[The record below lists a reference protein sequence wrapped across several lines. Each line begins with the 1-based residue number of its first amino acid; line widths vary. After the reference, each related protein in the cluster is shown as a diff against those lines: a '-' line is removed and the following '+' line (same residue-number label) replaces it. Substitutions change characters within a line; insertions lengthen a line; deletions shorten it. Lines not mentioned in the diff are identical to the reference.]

1 MKAPEDLQELES
13 MMISYYAQTTKKRNR
28 ADQMYRHDVSG
39 LMQVPEGME
48 VHESSTPSL
57 MVDNLRDQIRTDE
70 PIVTYQPTGRS
81 QLAAEFKEVAQM
93 WAAGVLH
100 EVSASSLIDPV
111 QQVVH
116 DFLLR
121 GAGCIKFLI
130 DPEYMLPPG
139 GDEDSDTGMFPWLVK
154 AVDPFSVF
162 PAPGSKRT
170 PSYVLECQT
179 RTVLDMQMHYAD
191 HWHDPIVRRG
201 GKKRKPSDP
210 VKWLEFW
217 SGPTFKDGKQ
227 VDPGQYVVE
236 ADGIRIIDEPNPYAV
251 LPYVFSYSGLGRANF
266 DGEPS
271 HLSEGILD
279 SVVGELEEEIRI
291 KTAWAHQWLFSAYP
305 RLLTTD
311 DPRRVRRQFMV
322 SAGSVIKYN
331 PGEKPEWMEQAPP
344 NEAMLRFLEVIT
356 ANIQR
361 KVSPSLTERPSGV
374 DAGIH
379 QALLLGQA
387 LKVISPIRRALDI
400 MGGELLN
407 GMARQMKALS
417 LKMNVSGGTE
427 RQDRMVNGSDWKAF
441 TFKVQF
447 EAIDP
452 VENDRRMLAGL
463 ALRRERADGLP
474 LISRRTFM
482 ERYMGGVIENIDDEE
497 AQLIAEAAVAQLVAS
512 GALLQSVMQ
521 EVQANAQVDNIR
533 AANNQAAAQ
542 LAGSRE
548 RGIETLTGVGQP
560 SPQEAGAMEGQD
572 AAIGAL

>member
-1 MKAPEDLQELES
+1 
-13 MMISYYAQTTKKRNR
+13 
-28 ADQMYRHDVSG
+28 
-39 LMQVPEGME
+39 
-48 VHESSTPSL
+48 
-57 MVDNLRDQIRTDE
+57 
-70 PIVTYQPTGRS
+70 
-81 QLAAEFKEVAQM
+81 
-93 WAAGVLH
+93 
-100 EVSASSLIDPV
+100 
-111 QQVVH
+111 
-116 DFLLR
+116 
-121 GAGCIKFLI
+121 
-130 DPEYMLPPG
+130 
-139 GDEDSDTGMFPWLVK
+139 
-154 AVDPFSVF
+154 
-162 PAPGSKRT
+162 
-170 PSYVLECQT
+170 
-179 RTVLDMQMHYAD
+179 
-191 HWHDPIVRRG
+191 
-201 GKKRKPSDP
+201 
-210 VKWLEFW
+210 
-217 SGPTFKDGKQ
+217 
-227 VDPGQYVVE
+227 
-236 ADGIRIIDEPNPYAV
+236 
-251 LPYVFSYSGLGRANF
+251 
-266 DGEPS
+266 
-271 HLSEGILD
+271 
-279 SVVGELEEEIRI
+279 
-291 KTAWAHQWLFSAYP
+291 
-305 RLLTTD
+305 
-311 DPRRVRRQFMV
+311 MV

>member
-121 GAGCIKFLI
+121 GAGCIKFLV

-154 AVDPFSVF
+154 AVDPLSVF

-170 PSYVLECQT
+170 PTYVLECQT

>member
-1 MKAPEDLQELES
+1 MKAPEDLAELES
-13 MMISYYAQTTKKRNR
+13 MMISYYAETTTKRSRSDK
-28 ADQMYRHDVSG
+28 MYRHEVSG

-70 PIVTYQPTGRS
+70 PIVTYQPSGRS
-81 QLAAEFKEVAQM
+81 QSALQFKELAQM

-100 EVSASSLIDPV
+100 EVSASALIDPI

-121 GAGCIKFLI
+121 GAGCIKFI
-130 DPEYMLPPG
+130 VDPEYMLPPG
-139 GDEDSDTGMFPWLVK
+139 SNEDSDTGMFPWLVK
-154 AVDPFSVF
+154 AIDPLSVF

-170 PSYVLECQT
+170 PDYILECQT

-201 GKKRKPSDP
+201 GKKRKASDP

-217 SGPTFKDGKQ
+217 SGPTFKDGYM
-227 VDPGQYVVE
+227 VDPGSYVVE
-236 ADGIRIIDEPNPYAV
+236 ADGIRIIDQPNPYGV
-251 LPYVFSYSGLGRANF
+251 LPYVYSYSGLGRSNH

-331 PGEKPEWMEQAPP
+331 PGEKPEWMEQQPP

-387 LKVISPIRRALDI
+387 LKVISPVRRALDI
-400 MGGELLN
+400 MGGDLLN
-407 GMARQMKALS
+407 GMAKQMAALS
-417 LKMNVSGGTE
+417 IKMNVQGGTE
-427 RQDRMVNGSDWKAF
+427 RQDRMVSGRDFKGY
-441 TFKVQF
+441 TFRVQF

-497 AQLIAEAAVAQLVAS
+497 SQLIAEAAVAQLVAS

-521 EVQANAQVDNIR
+521 EVQANAQ
-533 AANNQAAAQ
+533 AAQVAAAGDQAAAQ
-542 LAGSRE
+542 IAGGRE
-548 RGIETLTGVGQP
+548 RGVEGLAGVGAP
-560 SPQEAGAMEGQD
+560 SPQEVGANEGQN
-572 AAIGAL
+572 AALGAV

>member
-1 MKAPEDLQELES
+1 MKAPEDLAELES
-13 MMISYYAQTTKKRNR
+13 MMISYYAMTTTKRNR
-28 ADQMYRHDVSG
+28 SDKMYRHEVSG

-81 QLAAEFKEVAQM
+81 QSALQFKEIAQM

-100 EVSASSLIDPV
+100 EVSASSLIDPI

-121 GAGCIKFLI
+121 GAGCIKFI
-130 DPEYMLPPG
+130 VDPEYMLPPG
-139 GDEDSDTGMFPWLVK
+139 NDEDPDTGMFPWLVK
-154 AVDPFSVF
+154 AIDPLSVF

-170 PSYVLECQT
+170 PAYVLECQT

-217 SGPTFKDGKQ
+217 SGPSFKEGHM
-227 VDPGQYVVE
+227 VDPGSYVVE
-236 ADGIRIIDEPNPYAV
+236 ADGIRIIDQPNPYGV
-251 LPYVFSYSGLGRANF
+251 LPYVFSYSGLGRSNF

-331 PGEKPEWMEQAPP
+331 PGEKPEWMEQQPP

-387 LKVISPIRRALDI
+387 LKVISPVRRALDI
-400 MGGELLN
+400 MGGDLLN
-407 GMARQMKALS
+407 GMAKQMSALS
-417 LKMNVSGGTE
+417 LKMNVQGGTE
-427 RQDRMVNGSDWKAF
+427 RQDRMVNGRDFKAF
-441 TFKVQF
+441 TFRVQF

-482 ERYMGGVIENIDDEE
+482 ERYMGGVIDNIDDEE

-521 EVQANAQVDNIR
+521 EVQANAQ
-533 AANNQAAAQ
+533 AAQVASAGDQAASQ
-542 LAGSRE
+542 IAGGRE
-548 RGIETLTGVGQP
+548 RGLESVAGAGTP
-560 SPQEAGAMEGQD
+560 SPQEAGANEGQN
-572 AAIGAL
+572 AALGAV

>member
-1 MKAPEDLQELES
+1 
-13 MMISYYAQTTKKRNR
+13 
-28 ADQMYRHDVSG
+28 
-39 LMQVPEGME
+39 
-48 VHESSTPSL
+48 
-57 MVDNLRDQIRTDE
+57 
-70 PIVTYQPTGRS
+70 
-81 QLAAEFKEVAQM
+81 
-93 WAAGVLH
+93 
-100 EVSASSLIDPV
+100 
-111 QQVVH
+111 
-116 DFLLR
+116 
-121 GAGCIKFLI
+121 
-130 DPEYMLPPG
+130 MLPPG

-154 AVDPFSVF
+154 AVDPLSVF

-170 PSYVLECQT
+170 PAYVLECQT

-236 ADGIRIIDEPNPYAV
+236 ADGIRIIDEPNPYGV

-407 GMARQMKALS
+407 GMAKQMKALS
-417 LKMNVSGGTE
+417 LRMNVSGGTE
-427 RQDRMVNGSDWKAF
+427 RQDRMVNGSDWKAY

-482 ERYMGGVIENIDDEE
+482 ERYMGGVIDNIDDEE

-512 GALLQSVMQ
+512 GQLLQSVMM
-521 EVQANAQVDNIR
+521 EVQANAQVDNLR
-533 AANNQAAAQ
+533 AATSQATAQ
-542 LAGSRE
+542 LAGE
-548 RGIETLTGVGQP
+548 RQRGLEGVAGVGAA
-560 SPQEAGAMEGQD
+560 SPEEVGADEGQD

>member
-1 MKAPEDLQELES
+1 MKAPDDLAELES
-13 MMISYYAQTTKKRNR
+13 MMISYYAATTNKRSR
-28 ADQMYRHDVSG
+28 SDKMYRHDVSG

-48 VHESSTPSL
+48 IHESSTPSL

-70 PIVTYQPTGRS
+70 PIVTYRPTGKS
-81 QLAAEFKEVAQM
+81 QSDAQFKELAQM

-100 EVSASSLIDPV
+100 EIGASSLIDPI
-111 QQVVH
+111 QQLVH

-139 GDEDSDTGMFPWLVK
+139 SDENPDTGMFPWIIK
-154 AVDPFSVF
+154 AIDPISIF
-162 PAPGSKRT
+162 PSPGSKRT
-170 PSYVLECQT
+170 PSYVLESQT
-179 RTVLDMQMHYAD
+179 RTVMDMQMHYAD

-201 GKKRKPSDP
+201 GKKRKAADP

-217 SGPTFKDGKQ
+217 SGPSFKDGKQ
-227 VDPGQYVVE
+227 TDPGQYVVE
-236 ADGIRIIDEPNPYAV
+236 ADGIRIIDQPNPYGV
-251 LPYVFSYSGLGRANF
+251 LPYVFSYSGLGRANH

-322 SAGSVIKYN
+322 AAGSVIKYN
-331 PGEKPEWMEQAPP
+331 PGEKPEWMEQQPP

-387 LKVISPIRRALDI
+387 LKVISPVRRALDI

-407 GMARQMKALS
+407 GMAKQMKALS
-417 LKMNVSGGTE
+417 LRMNVSGGTE
-427 RQDRMVNGSDWKAF
+427 KQDRMVNGSDWKSF

-482 ERYMGGVIENIDDEE
+482 ERYMGGIIENIDDEE

-512 GALLQSVMQ
+512 GQLLQSVMA

-533 AANNQAAAQ
+533 AATGQATAQ
-542 LAGSRE
+542 LTGE
-548 RGIETLTGVGQP
+548 RQRGLENVTGTGAP
-560 SPQEAGAMEGQD
+560 SPQEVGAIQGQD
-572 AAIGAL
+572 TALGGL

>member
-121 GAGCIKFLI
+121 GAGCIKFLV

-154 AVDPFSVF
+154 AVDPLSVF

-417 LKMNVSGGTE
+417 LKMIVSGGTE

-497 AQLIAEAAVAQLVAS
+497 AQLIAEAAGAQLVAS

>member
-13 MMISYYAQTTKKRNR
+13 MMISYYAQTTQKRNR
-28 ADQMYRHDVSG
+28 SDQMYRHEVSG

-70 PIVTYQPTGRS
+70 PIVTYQAAGRS
-81 QLAAEFKEVAQM
+81 QSALQFKEMAQM

-100 EVSASSLIDPV
+100 EISSGALIDPI

-139 GDEDSDTGMFPWLVK
+139 SDEYSDAGMFPWLVK
-154 AVDPFSVF
+154 AVDPLSVF
-162 PAPGSKRT
+162 PAPGSKRI
-170 PSYVLECQT
+170 PAYVLESQT

-210 VKWLEFW
+210 VRWLEFW
-217 SGPTFKDGKQ
+217 SGPTYKDGVE

-236 ADGIRIIDEPNPYAV
+236 ADGIRIIDQPNPYGV

-331 PGEKPEWMEQAPP
+331 PGEKPEWMEQQPP

-400 MGGELLN
+400 LGGQLIN
-407 GMARQMKALS
+407 GMAKQMNS
-417 LKMNVSGGTE
+417 LGIKMNLSGGTE
-427 RQDRMVNGSDWKAF
+427 TQDRMINGRDFKAY
-441 TFKVQF
+441 TFRVQF

-482 ERYMGGVIENIDDEE
+482 ERYMGGVIDNIDDEE
-497 AQLIAEAAVAQLVAS
+497 SQLIAEAAVAQLVAS

-521 EVQANAQVDNIR
+521 EVQANAQ
-533 AANNQAAAQ
+533 AAQVAAAGDQAAAQ
-542 LAGSRE
+542 IAGGRE
-548 RGIETLTGVGQP
+548 RGVEGLTGVGQP

-572 AAIGAL
+572 AALGAL

>member
-13 MMISYYAQTTKKRNR
+13 MMISYYAQTTTKRSR
-28 ADQMYRHDVSG
+28 ADKMYRHDVSS
-39 LMQVPEGME
+39 LMQVPEGMQ

-70 PIVTYQPTGRS
+70 PIVTYQATGKNRNA
-81 QLAAEFKEVAQM
+81 LEFKEIAQM
-93 WAAGVLH
+93 WATGVLH
-100 EVSASSLIDPV
+100 EISSGALIDPI

-121 GAGCIKFLI
+121 GAGCIKFLV

-154 AVDPFSVF
+154 AVDPLSVF

-170 PSYVLECQT
+170 PTYVLECQT

-217 SGPTFKDGKQ
+217 SGPTFKEGKQ

-236 ADGIRIIDEPNPYAV
+236 ADGIRIIDEPNPYGV
-251 LPYVFSYSGLGRANF
+251 LPYVFSYSGLGRSNF

-387 LKVISPIRRALDI
+387 LKVISPLRRALDI
-400 MGGELLN
+400 MGGDMLN
-407 GMARQMKALS
+407 GMAKQMSALS
-417 LKMNVSGGTE
+417 LRMNVRGGTE
-427 RQDRMVNGSDWKAF
+427 QQDRMLSGRDWKAY
-441 TFKVQF
+441 TFRVQF

-482 ERYMGGVIENIDDEE
+482 ERYMGGVIDNIDDEE
-497 AQLIAEAAVAQLVAS
+497 SQLIAEAAIAQLVAS
-512 GALLQSVMQ
+512 GQLLNSVMQ
-521 EVQANAQVDNIR
+521 ELQTDAQNTAVR
-533 AANNQAAAQ
+533 AANDQAAAQ
-542 LAGSRE
+542 IAGGRQ
-548 RGIETLTGVGQP
+548 RGLEGIAGVGAP
-560 SPQEAGAMEGQD
+560 SPQEAGATQGQN
-572 AAIGAL
+572 AALGAL

>member
-1 MKAPEDLQELES
+1 MKAPDDLAELES
-13 MMISYYAQTTKKRNR
+13 MMISYYAQTTTKRSR
-28 ADQMYRHDVSG
+28 SDKMYRHEVSS

-57 MVDNLRDQIRTDE
+57 MDDNLRDQIRTDE
-70 PIVTYQPTGRS
+70 PIVTYQSTGRS
-81 QLAAEFKEVAQM
+81 ASALQFKELAQM

-100 EVSASSLIDPV
+100 EISASALIDPI

-121 GAGCIKFLI
+121 GAGCIKFI
-130 DPEYMLPPG
+130 VDPEYMLPSG
-139 GDEDSDTGMFPWLVK
+139 GDEDADTGMFPWLVK
-154 AVDPFSVF
+154 AVDPLSIF

-170 PSYVLECQT
+170 PAYVLESQT

-236 ADGIRIIDEPNPYAV
+236 ADGIRIIDQPNPYGV
-251 LPYVFSYSGLGRANF
+251 LPYVFSYSGLGRANH

-279 SVVGELEEEIRI
+279 SVIGELEEEIRI

-331 PGEKPEWMEQAPP
+331 PGEKPEWMEQQPP

-400 MGGELLN
+400 MGGELIN
-407 GMARQMKALS
+407 GMAKQMKALS
-417 LKMNVSGGTE
+417 IKMNVSGGTE
-427 RQDRMVNGSDWKAF
+427 NQDRMVAGRDFKAF
-441 TFKVQF
+441 TFRVQF

-482 ERYMGGVIENIDDEE
+482 ERYMGGVIDNIDDEE
-497 AQLIAEAAVAQLVAS
+497 SQLIAEAAVAQLVAS

-521 EVQANAQVDNIR
+521 EVQANAQAGQV
-533 AANNQAAAQ
+533 AAAGDQAAAQ
-542 LAGSRE
+542 IAGGRE
-548 RGIETLTGVGQP
+548 RGIEGVAGVGAP
-560 SPQEAGAMEGQD
+560 SPQEVGAAEGQD
-572 AAIGAL
+572 AALGML